1 MSHLFHFLT
10 QPTLLEGLQ
19 LILLLLYPN
28 DKDDHVCIQRRSDRV
43 IKVTN
48 ENQKC

>member
-1 MSHLFHFLT
+1 MDNIQYFFLVHIKMSMY
-10 QPTLLEGLQ
+10 G
-19 LILLLLYPN
+19 
-28 DKDDHVCIQRRSDRV
+28 QRRSDRV